1 MNEIPVF
8 LVHGITDTYRK
19 MRHLTTALQQQDR
32 TTHSIDLYPNNGSG
46 KLEVLAEQLRDYIN
60 KLHPGNKPF
69 DLIGFSMGG
78 LVSRYYVQALG
89 GRDRV
94 RKYITISTPHRGTI
108 AALFSGGK
116 GIEQM
121 RPNSE
126 FIAALNRDLSI
137 LQSLDYTAIW
147 TPWDLIILPA
157 NSSQLGIGQEIEIP
171 VLLHAWMVSD
181 RRVVDRVTTILS
193 QNT

>member
-8 LVHGITDTYRK
+8 LVHGITDTHRK
-19 MRHLTTALQQQDR
+19 MRHLATALQQQGR
-32 TTHSIDLYPNNGSG
+32 TTHSIDLHPNNGSG
-46 KLEVLAEQLRDYIN
+46 KLDVLAEQLRDYIN

-78 LVSRYYVQALG
+78 LVSRYYLQALG

-108 AALFSGGK
+108 AAFFSKGD

-121 RPNSE
+121 RPNSD

-157 NSSQLGIGQEIEIP
+157 NSSQLGIGKEIQIP